1 MNYRCDAC
9 GNKTRFDIFET
20 KRVRAFHHYSLGGQL
35 EVEEEEVLDSNIEKV
50 VCRWCGSSD
59 SISLG
64 AASAGP
70 QEHRAASAGP
80 QEHRA
85 ASAGPQEQQDGAP
98 EPAG

>member
-1 MNYRCDAC
+1 MSYRCDAC

-20 KRVRAFHHYSLGGQL
+20 KRVRAFYHYSLGGRL

-59 SISLG
+59 SISRG
-64 AASAGP
+64 AGSAGP
-70 QEHRAASAGP
+70 QNGGAE
-80 QEHRA
+80 
-85 ASAGPQEQQDGAP
+85 PQEQQDGAP